1 MNCLVYPLGVE
12 ASNVAFAAAEGT
24 SDAPRPPS
32 LAAEVT
38 DTRRRTALGWSG
50 RDARNEAAGDL
61 PARVTSDAGPRP
73 ELRRVARSPR
83 IARRFADA
91 PP

>member
-1 MNCLVYPLGVE
+1 MRRTTVNCLVYPLGVE

-38 DTRRRTALGWSG
+38 DTRRRTALG
-50 RDARNEAAGDL
+50 R
-61 PARVTSDAGPRP
+61 
-73 ELRRVARSPR
+73 
-83 IARRFADA
+83 
-91 PP
+91 